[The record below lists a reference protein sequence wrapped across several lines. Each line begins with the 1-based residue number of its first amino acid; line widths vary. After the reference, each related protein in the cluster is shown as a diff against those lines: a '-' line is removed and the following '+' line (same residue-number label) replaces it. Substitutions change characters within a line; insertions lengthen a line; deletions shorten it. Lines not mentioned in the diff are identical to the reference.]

1 MRMTHHVTRRG
12 FVAAPAQRNVP
23 GDPGT
28 VVSESTR
35 TAPPYP
41 KPFFP
46 GGQSGA
52 TVIGKVSLGE
62 QSSVWPSAVIRGDD
76 NTIAI
81 GDNTNVQDGA
91 VLHVD
96 PGYPMS
102 VGANVTV
109 GHQAMLHG
117 CTIGDGSPVGIQAIV
132 YNKAVIGRDC

>member
-1 MRMTHHVTRRG
+1 
-12 FVAAPAQRNVP
+12 
-23 GDPGT
+23 
-28 VVSESTR
+28 
-35 TAPPYP
+35 
-41 KPFFP
+41 
-46 GGQSGA
+46 
-52 TVIGKVSLGE
+52 LGE

-132 YNKAVIGRDC
+132 YNKAVIGRTVDRSRRGRDRRQSLPGPLAHRGSTGEAAPAIDGRGPWRYAG